1 MKQTVTRYDA
11 ASRYLHWLTAAL
23 LAAQFVVALTMPDIT
38 RQTPAIGLVAWHLS
52 LGVTI
57 LGLTA
62 IRLVWARCRSTP
74 VRGVKSILHTFAG
87 IAHKGLY
94 ALLVIVPVLGWIN
107 ASARGYGLKLLGV
120 VPLPALSG
128 TGSSFGHSMGDV
140 HSFLAYVLL
149 GAIGLH
155 ICAALYH
162 HWVLRDGTL
171 HKMLPVQNQPEPSTT
186 R

>member
-1 MKQTVTRYDA
+1 MKQVITRYDA
-11 ASRYLHWLTAAL
+11 ASRHMHWLTAAL
-23 LAAQFVVALTMPDIT
+23 LGAQFVVAWAMPDIT

-62 IRLVWARCRSTP
+62 IRLVWARRRTAPARSM
-74 VRGVKSILHTFAG
+74 KSIFHTLAA

-94 ALLVIVPVLGWIN
+94 TLLLLVPILGWIN
-107 ASARGYGLKLLGV
+107 ASARSFPVKLMGI
-120 VPLPALSG
+120 VPLPALSAP
-128 TGSSFGHSMGDV
+128 GSSFGHAMGDV
-140 HSFLAYVLL
+140 HSLLAYVLL
-149 GAIGLH
+149 GAVALH
-155 ICAALYH
+155 VCAALYH

-171 HKMLPVQNQPEPSTT
+171 HKMLPLQNQPEPGTF

>member
-1 MKQTVTRYDA
+1 MKQAITRYDA

-23 LAAQFVVALTMPDIT
+23 LAAQFGVAWTMPDIT

-52 LGVTI
+52 LGATI

-62 IRLVWARCRSTP
+62 MRLLWTRYRGTP
-74 VRGVKSILHTFAG
+74 ASGQKSLLRAVAA

-107 ASARGYGLKLLGV
+107 ASARGFGVKFLGA
-120 VPLPALSG
+120 VPLPALS
-128 TGSSFGHSMGDV
+128 TQGSSFGHAMGDV
-140 HSFLAYVLL
+140 HSLLAYALL
-149 GAIGLH
+149 GAVALH
-155 ICAALYH
+155 VCAALYH

-171 HKMLPVQNQPEPSTT
+171 HKMLPQQNHPEPGTY

>member
-1 MKQTVTRYDA
+1 MKPTITRYDA

-38 RQTPAIGLVAWHLS
+38 RNTPAIGLVAWHLS

-62 IRLVWARCRSTP
+62 IRLVWARYRSTP
-74 VRGVKSILHTFAG
+74 AKGMKSIFHTFAA

-94 ALLVIVPVLGWIN
+94 ALLVLVPVLGWIN
-107 ASARGYGLKLLGV
+107 ASARGYGLKLLGL
-120 VPLPALSG
+120 VPLPALS
-128 TGSSFGHSMGDV
+128 TQGSSFGHAMGDV
-140 HSFLAYVLL
+140 HSLLAYVLL

-171 HKMLPVQNQPEPSTT
+171 HKMLPVQNQPEPSTS